1 MFNLKFLIM
10 NSKIISLRVPNHLL
24 KCIELYTD
32 SLKCCGRSFI
42 ITKLLEVVF
51 DCAEPNTIR
60 EMLAKRYPR
69 EKGFVIRFEVEK
81 GKIAERLEAE
91 KADKT

>member
-1 MFNLKFLIM
+1 MRLPESLIKRIHEC
-10 NSKIISLRVPNHLL
+10 SVSTGSCSRTFVVV
-24 KCIELYTD
+24 
-32 SLKCCGRSFI
+32 
-42 ITKLLEVVF
+42 KLLEVLF
-51 DCAEPNTIR
+51 SCAETNTILQ
-60 EMLAKRYPR
+60 MMVKRYPK

>member
-1 MFNLKFLIM
+1 MEKTKLVAMRLPESLIKRI
-10 NSKIISLRVPNHLL
+10 NEFTV
-24 KCIELYTD
+24 YTGVR
-32 SLKCCGRSFI
+32 SRSFVVI
-42 ITKLLEVVF
+42 KLLDVILS
-51 DCAEPNTIR
+51 CAEHGTILQ
-60 EMLAKRYPR
+60 MLVKRYPR